1 MANLKKTMFREY
13 DLRGQ
18 VNDSELNEKS
28 MEIICRAYATMLHK
42 RNIKKAVVG
51 HDYRS
56 YSEKLKNAAIKGLT
70 QSGIDVIDL
79 GMVLAPMVYAS
90 QYYYQC
96 QGGVV
101 ITASHNPN
109 GWSGVKQSLGYSHT
123 LVPNEMKELYELT
136 ISEKFVNGKGNVV
149 KKNCFN
155 DYRSDLLKRIKINRP
170 LKVVVN
176 TGNGAAGP
184 YIVPI
189 LKEAGL
195 QVFELNTEL
204 DWNFPHYSPNPAK
217 LEMMEDTGKHVVQK
231 RADIGIAIDADGDRL
246 GITDEKGQLIWPDRY
261 LILLARQV
269 LEKVPGSKIVFDVK
283 CTQALEDDIKAHGG
297 IPVMWITG
305 HSYIKAKMKEVN
317 APLAGEMSGHIFIG
331 KPIYY
336 GFDDAVF
343 VALKL
348 LEYISEQK
356 EPLSAVIAKTPY
368 FVSSPTWQVNCADE
382 VKYQIVDKLTKEF
395 KDEGYEVIDIN
406 GARVKFKDGWGLVR
420 ASSNLPVLVLRF
432 EAKTQDGLERIE
444 KLFKEKL
451 VKYPEIG
458 SKWESG

>member
-18 VNDSELNEKS
+18 VNKDELNEKS
-28 MEIICRAYATMLHK
+28 MEIICKAYSAMLIK
-42 RNIKKAVVG
+42 RGIKKAVVG

-56 YSEKLKNAAIKGLT
+56 YSAQLKDAAISGLT
-70 QSGIDVIDL
+70 KSGIDVIDL
-79 GMVLAPMVYAS
+79 GMVLTPMMYGA
-90 QYYYQC
+90 QYYYHC
-96 QGGVV
+96 QGGVM

-123 LVPNEMKELYELT
+123 LVPGEMKELYDLT
-136 ISEKFVNGKGNVV
+136 VSEDFADGSGKIE
-149 KKNCFN
+149 KKDCFN
-155 DYRSDLLKRIKINRP
+155 DYKQDLLKRIKIKRS

-195 QVFELNTEL
+195 EVVPLHTKL

-217 LEMMEDTGKHVVQK
+217 LEMMEDTGKHVIQVK
-231 RADIGIAIDADGDRL
+231 ADIGIAIDADGDRL
-246 GITDEKGQLIWPDRY
+246 GITDEKGQIIWPDRY

-269 LEKVPGSKIVFDVK
+269 LEQKPGSKIVFDVK

-297 IPVMWITG
+297 IPVMWKTG

-348 LEYISEQK
+348 LEFISNQSVS
-356 EPLSAVIAKTPY
+356 LSEIMAKTPNY
-368 FVSSPTWQVNCADE
+368 VSSPTWQVDCPDE
-382 VKYQIVDKLTKEF
+382 IKYDIVEKLTKEF
-395 KDEGYEVIDIN
+395 KSEGYDVIDIN
-406 GARVKFKDGWGLVR
+406 GARVKFPDGWGLVR

-432 EAKTQDGLERIE
+432 EAKTQKGLEKIE
-444 KLFKEKL
+444 KLFRKKL
-451 VKYPEIG
+451 TKYPDVG
-458 SKWESG
+458 DKWESG